1 MNIRRIAIN
10 QAVPGM
16 IVATDIYAFNDLLV
30 ISKDTGL
37 TDRIITRL
45 RFYSIDELSVFIN
58 EEPPQDEIVLEELA
72 NEPILDEVLYSNKI
86 KSSQEFK
93 TFVNNFS
100 ETVTN
105 LNQSFHN
112 YAFNGAAIDCNSLL
126 SDCKKLLSNSRNTLH
141 LFDVLHCMREH
152 DDETYTHSI
161 SVALICHTFGT
172 WLGLSSE
179 DNDIL
184 TLCGLLHDIGK
195 LEIPD
200 NIIKKPDKLN
210 DDEYTLMKKHTLK
223 GYQILKDQDI
233 DERIKHAALLHHERC
248 DGTGYPNGFTN
259 RNIND
264 FTKIVS
270 IADVYDAMTSKRV
283 YRGPLC
289 PFEVIGF
296 FEKEEFSKFDPKFVL
311 PFLNGIVQT
320 YLHNNVIL
328 SNGIKGEIILINK
341 LNLTKPVI
349 KINTDNYIDLS
360 IETDIS
366 IKEII

>member
-1 MNIRRIAIN
+1 MKIRRIATN
-10 QAVPGM
+10 DAAPGM
-16 IVATDIYAFNDLLV
+16 IVASDIYAFNDLLV

-45 RFYSIDELSVFIN
+45 KFYSIEELSIFVN
-58 EEPPQDEIVLEELA
+58 EEPPENDIVIEELA
-72 NEPILDEVLYSNKI
+72 NQPIEEEVLYSKKI
-86 KSSQEFK
+86 KESPEFK
-93 TFVNNFS
+93 AFTKDFS
-100 ETVTN
+100 
-105 LNQSFHN
+105 QSVKALSSSFQDF
-112 YAFNGAAIDCNSLL
+112 AFNDNPIDCNSLL
-126 SDCKKLLSNSRNTLH
+126 SDCKKLLSNSRNSFH

-161 SVALICHTFGT
+161 NVALICHTFGQ
-172 WLGLSSE
+172 WIGLSDE
-179 DNDIL
+179 ENDIL

-200 NIIKKPDKLN
+200 AIIKKNDKLT
-210 DDEYTLMKKHTLK
+210 DEEYTVMKKHTLK
-223 GYQILKDQDI
+223 GYQILKDQEI
-233 DERIKHAALLHHERC
+233 DDRIKHAALLHHERC

-259 RNIND
+259 KSIND

-289 PFEVIGF
+289 PFEVVRT
-296 FEKEEFSKFDPKFVL
+296 FENEEYSKFDPKFVI

-328 SNGIKGEIILINK
+328 NNGQQGEIVLINK

-349 KINTDNYIDLS
+349 KIDKETYLDLS
-360 IETDIS
+360 KEQDLY

>member
-1 MNIRRIAIN
+1 MNIRKIDTT

-16 IVATDIYAFNDLLV
+16 IVANDVYAFNDLLV
-30 ISKDTGL
+30 IGKDTGL

-45 RFYSIDELSVFIN
+45 KFYSIDEIAILVN
-58 EEPPQDEIVLEELA
+58 EKPPQNEIVLEDLA

-86 KSSQEFK
+86 KNSQEFK
-93 TFVNNFS
+93 SFTKNFTES
-100 ETVTN
+100 VTT
-105 LNQSFHN
+105 LNHSFHDF
-112 YAFNGAAIDCNSLL
+112 AFNGTPINCTSLL

-161 SVALICHTFGT
+161 NVALICHTFGT
-172 WLGLSSE
+172 WLGLSE
-179 DNDIL
+179 EENDVL

-200 NIIKKPDKLN
+200 NIIKKPAKLN
-210 DDEYTLMKKHTLK
+210 DEEYSLMKKHTLK

-289 PFEVIGF
+289 PFEVIGI
-296 FEKEEFSKFDPKFVL
+296 FETEEFSKFDPKYVL
-311 PFLNGIVQT
+311 PFLNGIIQT

-328 SNGIKGEIILINK
+328 SNGLQGEIVLINK
-341 LNLTKPVI
+341 LNLTKPVV
-349 KINTDNYIDLS
+349 KIDKDTYIDLS
-360 IETDIS
+360 RETDIS